1 MSKRS
6 KKVVCKGDKLYIL
19 LLLIIGSFLST
30 KFYKNYA
37 KTIDKS
43 ILLYYNA
50 VNRWGRVSRF
60 RRTLQRA
67 VGWCDTVWKS
77 ELNGL
82 PRASR
87 NKKYASRR
95 EHSVNNNRR
104 IMGYELSGHLNVSS
118 RVAPQE
124 YISCPGNV
132 VGTGVFCFYA
142 PVRLRQNIFEKER
155 QLWAT

>member
-1 MSKRS
+1 M
-6 KKVVCKGDKLYIL
+6 
-19 LLLIIGSFLST
+19 
-30 KFYKNYA
+30 
-37 KTIDKS
+37 
-43 ILLYYNA
+43 
-50 VNRWGRVSRF
+50 
-60 RRTLQRA
+60 
-67 VGWCDTVWKS
+67 WKS

-104 IMGYELSGHLNVSS
+104 IMRYELSGHLNVSS

-132 VGTGVFCFYA
+132 VGTGVFLFLCPDTAQTKIF
-142 PVRLRQNIFEKER
+142 FEKES
-155 QLWAT
+155 QL